1 MNVRGVFHPMRTFV
15 ILALLLAPALASA
28 EPPKSAEQ
36 KHTDDCAA
44 ARKANRTCVLDMG
57 KEELTGDKPVAT
69 GVSVGVIKIEKEPSM
84 IHLRTD
90 FIVEIIR
97 SAEDLP

>member
-1 MNVRGVFHPMRTFV
+1 MRLL
-15 ILALLLAPALASA
+15 LALLIIPAIAA
-28 EPPKSAEQ
+28 ANPARTAEQ
-36 KHTDDCAA
+36 KHSDDCAA

-57 KEELTGDKPVAT
+57 KEELTGDKPVGT
-69 GVSVGVIKIEKEPSM
+69 GVAVGVIKIEKEPSM

>member
-1 MNVRGVFHPMRTFV
+1 MRLL
-15 ILALLLAPALASA
+15 IALLVIVPAIAA
-28 EPPKSAEQ
+28 ANPAKTAEQ
-36 KHTDDCAA
+36 KHSDDCAA

-57 KEELTGDKPVAT
+57 KEEVTGDKPVGT
-69 GVSVGVIKIEKEPSM
+69 GVAVGVIKIEKEPSL

-97 SAEDLP
+97 SAEDLD

>member
-1 MNVRGVFHPMRTFV
+1 MR
-15 ILALLLAPALASA
+15 LLFAFLLVPALASA
-28 EPPKSAEQ
+28 GPAKTAEQ

-57 KEELTGDKPVAT
+57 KEDVTGTSPLASGIGVASLKLDKQ
-69 GVSVGVIKIEKEPSM
+69 PSLLP
-84 IHLRTD
+84 IRHD
-90 FIVEIIR
+90 FIVEIIK

>member
-1 MNVRGVFHPMRTFV
+1 MRTLA
-15 ILALLLAPALASA
+15 IAALLLAPALVSA
-28 EPPKSAEQ
+28 NPTKSADQ
-36 KHTDDCAA
+36 KHADDCAA

-57 KEELTGDKPVAT
+57 KEELTADKPVGT
-69 GVSVGVIKIEKEPSM
+69 GVGVAVIKIEKEPSL

>member
-1 MNVRGVFHPMRTFV
+1 MRTFV
-15 ILALLLAPALASA
+15 IVALLLAPALAAA
-28 EPPKSAEQ
+28 EPTKSAKQ
-36 KHTDDCAA
+36 KHSDDCEA

-57 KEELTGDKPVAT
+57 KEELTGNKPVDS
-69 GVSVGVIKIEKEPSM
+69 GVSVGVIKIEKEPSL

-97 SAEDLP
+97 SADNLP

>member
-1 MNVRGVFHPMRTFV
+1 MRTLF
-15 ILALLLAPALASA
+15 ALLLVPAIAA
-28 EPPKSAEQ
+28 ADPARTAEQ
-36 KHTDDCAA
+36 KHEGDCAA

-57 KEELTGDKPVAT
+57 KEDLTGDKPIGT
-69 GVSVGVIKIEKEPSM
+69 GVAVGVIKIEKEPSL

-97 SAEDLP
+97 SAEDLD